1 MLSLITGSD
10 KKEIDIPGLEIAGN
24 TGEIGQLLDKGA
36 RGRSRKIPFAKPV
49 PRDFETAW
57 MEGKQPEIIAR
68 EAQVV
73 GNGLNDKKDAGNIL
87 QMCRLKLF

>member
-1 MLSLITGSD
+1 
-10 KKEIDIPGLEIAGN
+10 
-24 TGEIGQLLDKGA
+24 
-36 RGRSRKIPFAKPV
+36 
-49 PRDFETAW
+49 

-87 QMCRLKLF
+87 QMCCLKLFKLLRDLDNKSSLW